1 MKRKEIKNLAQKIV
15 KYEKIIRESAD
26 KTEVK
31 LAQVEIMNI
40 SNSITSLEDMVLID
54 EMVQELLSK
63 NK

>member
-26 KTEVK
+26 KAEVK
-31 LAQVEIMNI
+31 QAQIEIMNI

-63 NK
+63 